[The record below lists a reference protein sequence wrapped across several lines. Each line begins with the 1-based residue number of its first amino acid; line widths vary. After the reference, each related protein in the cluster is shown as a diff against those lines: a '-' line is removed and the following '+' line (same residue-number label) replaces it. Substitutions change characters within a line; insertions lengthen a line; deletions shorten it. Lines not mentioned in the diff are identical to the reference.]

1 MRQKS
6 RTTGVEH
13 VQQITKLSLG
23 QGINWMKKPTRLFF
37 LDEKLYD
44 FQKQQDS
51 KYWSELQ
58 LYQENGCVGR
68 IGCRENHQYNH

>member
-44 FQKQQDS
+44 FQKQQYS
-51 KYWSELQ
+51 KYWSEFQ